1 MNLITVCTDGRDIV
15 ESADKGMTWH
25 GTIRLF
31 VSVAHFKPVVLLS
44 DCFGSKVLGVV
55 QNAKCFVLKWETSV
69 GFPPAL
75 IVTSSLYLDTGFV
88 DILFRVPQ
96 CYLFR
101 RRTFLAVTVLK
112 FLQKLALDFPY
123 IWVQFFPRN
132 FAFELNFG
140 SFYNENNEPISAFR
154 NEKGITEIS
163 EYIYIYIY
171 IYIGSKKKNYTFI
184 TL

>member
-1 MNLITVCTDGRDIV
+1 MASFTGRFSIYFFVAWQWKRSINCTSGRVHVNLYLDFSR
-15 ESADKGMTWH
+15 A
-25 GTIRLF
+25 
-31 VSVAHFKPVVLLS
+31 
-44 DCFGSKVLGVV
+44 
-55 QNAKCFVLKWETSV
+55 
-69 GFPPAL
+69 
-75 IVTSSLYLDTGFV
+75 YLDTGFV

-140 SFYNENNEPISAFR
+140 SFYNENNGQISAFR

-163 EYIYIYIY
+163 ENIYIYIY
-171 IYIGSKKKNYTFI
+171 IYIHPFSRRFSYREIYREIYTFVFLHVRPCAF
-184 TL
+184 TLVIV

>member
-1 MNLITVCTDGRDIV
+1 MFCV
-15 ESADKGMTWH
+15 EVRNQC
-25 GTIRLF
+25 RL
-31 VSVAHFKPVVLLS
+31 
-44 DCFGSKVLGVV
+44 
-55 QNAKCFVLKWETSV
+55 
-69 GFPPAL
+69 PPAL

-123 IWVQFFPRN
+123 ICLQFFPRN

-140 SFYNENNEPISAFR
+140 SFYNENNGKISAFR

-163 EYIYIYIY
+163 ENIYISFYPI
-171 IYIGSKKKNYTFI
+171 K
-184 TL
+184 